1 MRMRLTRYQAATLIA
16 GIGAV
21 ALVALYAIGSPEL
34 RATMEARIEWLLG
47 LMLPFVQARLTRDSD
62 GDGIPDDLDDTPHGS
77 DPPPPAAGAVG
88 PALLVLVLALSAATQ
103 GCGGGAQQ
111 HRTLTTLTDIADPTY
126 ELALVG
132 CDEARDFIVARQGS
146 TETEDVADMAAI
158 NDACDTIVDGFEA
171 LRGTQLTAREWLD
184 EGIEGGASELVR
196 QGIEQWQHLRAL
208 VERFQRITAGGES

>member
-88 PALLVLVLALSAATQ
+88 PALLVLALALSAAAQ

-111 HRTLTTLTDIADPTY
+111 HRTLTVITDVADPTY
-126 ELALVG
+126 AAAVQG
-132 CDEARDFIVARQGS
+132 CDVARDHVIAREG
-146 TETEDVADMAAI
+146 TTYAEDRADM
-158 NDACDTIVDGFEA
+158 DAVHLVCDSIVEGFEL
-171 LRGTQLTAREWLD
+171 LRGSQLTARAAIDAGLS
-184 EGIEGGASELVR
+184 GAAQAAVVEALAAWGRLQGLVPR
-196 QGIEQWQHLRAL
+196 LMRL
-208 VERFQRITAGGES
+208 TSGGEP

>member
-1 MRMRLTRYQAATLIA
+1 MKTSKWIAAAIVVSA
-16 GIGAV
+16 GLLALGAV
-21 ALVALYAIGSPEL
+21 MTWGHADARAMVREFGLWLALPLAP
-34 RATMEARIEWLLG
+34 LLT
-47 LMLPFVQARLTRDSD
+47 AWLTRDSD
-62 GDGIPDDLDDTPHGS
+62 GDGVPDIIDDDDTPG
-77 DPPPPAAGAVG
+77 AGGA
-88 PALLVLVLALSAATQ
+88 ALLVLVLALSAATQ
-103 GCGGGAQQ
+103 GCGTTAAQ

-158 NDACDTIVDGFEA
+158 NDSCDTIVDGFEA